1 MKKIYLLIFIG
12 ILALAMI
19 VVSLMNFNS
28 KVETWSSIFAG
39 AAIGL
44 LIVKL
49 PSIVAYLKSRKQK
62 NAK

>member
-1 MKKIYLLIFIG
+1 MKKIYLFVFIG
-12 ILALAMI
+12 ILALVMI
-19 VVSLMNFNS
+19 VVSVMDFNP
-28 KVETWSSIFAG
+28 KVETWSSVFAG

-49 PSIVAYLKSRKQK
+49 PSIIAYLKSRKQK